1 MDMREILA
9 IHGVDHARG
18 FLPAIDPIDALPSSH
33 DAWEETA
40 RIFDHGPGDPRE
52 VILRMPTL
60 DASELLDDERATR
73 KAMLLLSVLG
83 SGYVQSGPLDDAR
96 VPACISLPWK
106 QVADRLERPMIISHA
121 SIVLDNWAFLEG
133 DDLTRPET
141 LRTLARF
148 AGGADEDW
156 FYLVTVSIEA
166 IGASLIPTLVET
178 RLAIDSEDVSGV
190 TACLDAV
197 TETIER
203 IRAMLNRMEERCRP
217 HVFYESVRPYLSGWP
232 GQGVIYD
239 QVSDQPVRLFGGSAA
254 QSSLLQAI
262 DAAMGITHQDER
274 SAFFLNAMRDY
285 MPPCH
290 RKFIEWFENGTSL
303 REAST
308 TKACRRS
315 HDDAIDALDA
325 FRRDHMAITARY
337 ITQQGDRSAQGTGGT
352 EYGTFLRVTRRE
364 TTDQRLDRPGST
376 ASGTS

>member
-9 IHGVDHARG
+9 IHGVDHDRG
-18 FLPAIDPIDALPSSH
+18 FLPAIDPIDALPCSH
-33 DAWEETA
+33 DAWEKTA
-40 RIFDHGPGDPRE
+40 GIFDHDPGNARE
-52 VILRMPTL
+52 AILRMPML
-60 DASELLDDERATR
+60 DASELLDDDGATR
-73 KAMLLLSVLG
+73 RAMLLLSVIG
-83 SGYVQSGPLDDAR
+83 SGYVQSGPLEDTR
-96 VPACISLPWK
+96 LPASISLPWK
-106 QVADRLERPMIISHA
+106 QIAERLGRPMIISHA

-141 LRTLARF
+141 LRTMARF
-148 AGGADEDW
+148 AGGTDEDW

-178 RLAIDSEDVSGV
+178 RLAIDSQDPSSV
-190 TACLDAV
+190 TTCLDAV
-197 TETIER
+197 AETIER

-217 HVFYESVRPYLSGWP
+217 AVFYDSVRPYLSSWP
-232 GQGVIYD
+232 GEGIIYD
-239 QVSDQPVRLFGGSAA
+239 QVSPTPVRLFGGSAA

-285 MPPCH
+285 MPPRH
-290 RKFIEWFENGTSL
+290 RDFIEWFENGTNL
-303 REAST
+303 REASIT
-308 TKACRRS
+308 EESRRS
-315 HDDAIDALDA
+315 YDKAIDALDA

-364 TTDQRLDRPGST
+364 TTDQRLD
-376 ASGTS
+376 